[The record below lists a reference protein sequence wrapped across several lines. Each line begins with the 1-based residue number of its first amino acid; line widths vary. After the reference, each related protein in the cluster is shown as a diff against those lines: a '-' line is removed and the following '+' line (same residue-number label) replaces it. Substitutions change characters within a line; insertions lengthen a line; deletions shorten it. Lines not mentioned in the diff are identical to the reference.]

1 MKSVTVSISTALL
14 LCAGALCAQSPK
26 PLTSVATF
34 HVAPGKV
41 ASFVNRG
48 KAITP
53 ALDKLMAAGTV
64 LAYGID
70 VDMLHVP
77 GTNNV
82 AFWLEAADFAGIGQ
96 AEAAIDEFAKAHP
109 DVMGDLFSMSD
120 PATHHDFI
128 VRSLE
133 SKAGK
138 APAGVMPTVDF
149 DIVTV
154 KEGQM
159 DAFMELFRKYDKP
172 VLDKLVD
179 DGVIYSY
186 SVDVEAV
193 HTMKP
198 GTVWT
203 IVSMPDLGGKDKV
216 RAAFQESMKKVP
228 EAERNMMDK
237 LFEGI
242 VEPGSHRDSLAV
254 SVVFKTK

>member
-1 MKSVTVSISTALL
+1 MKSVCLGTISALL
-14 LCAGALCAQSPK
+14 LGGCALAQSPK

-34 HVAPGKV
+34 KVAPGKV
-41 ASFVNRG
+41 ATFVNRG
-48 KAITP
+48 KAIAP

-77 GTNNV
+77 GENNI
-82 AFWLEAADFAGIGQ
+82 AFWVEAADFAGIGQ
-96 AEAAIDEFAKAHP
+96 VEAAIDEFAKAHP
-109 DVMGDLFSMSD
+109 DVMGDIFSMSD

-133 SKAGK
+133 SKSRK
-138 APAGVMPTVDF
+138 APDGATPTVDF

-179 DGVIYSY
+179 DGVIFSY

-216 RAAFQESMKKVP
+216 RAAFQESMKKTP
-228 EAERNMMDK
+228 EAERNMVEK
-237 LFEGI
+237 LSEGM
-242 VEPGSHRDSLAV
+242 VVPGSHRDSLSV